1 MIEKSER
8 LELRLSAKQKQQI
21 KNLANKCGL
30 SISEYVLQ
38 RALNFEPKTIMP
50 DVFYDFYSKLCE
62 IYNTSN
68 LSEQTEDRLL
78 ELIDLIHAE
87 LLKRR

>member
-8 LELRLSAKQKQQI
+8 LELRLLAKQKQQI

-30 SISEYVLQ
+30 SVSEYVLQ

-50 DVFYDFYSKLCE
+50 DVFYDFIASYARYIILQIYLSKPK
-62 IYNTSN
+62 
-68 LSEQTEDRLL
+68 
-78 ELIDLIHAE
+78 IDF
-87 LLKRR
+87 

>member
-8 LELRLSAKQKQQI
+8 LELRLSTKQKQQI
-21 KNLANKCGL
+21 KNLSNKCGL

-50 DVFYDFYSKLCE
+50 DVFYDFYSNLCE
-62 IYNTSN
+62 IYNTAN

-87 LLKRR
+87 LLERR